1 MLEFIFK
8 IHYNKSSSV
17 LCPSLDSDHREID
30 ASLCQQL
37 LVCAVLLDSAILKHH
52 YQVCVLDGGQPVS
65 DHDAGAALSG
75 FVQGFL
81 DHLLIKQN
89 RSLTLKIIE
98 ISFKS
103 KGNPNILPS
112 MQKKVTFHFSC
123 HLWIFSF
130 MYWVLHSPS
139 CIQLC
144 SL

>member
-1 MLEFIFK
+1 MLC
-8 IHYNKSSSV
+8 S
-17 LCPSLDSDHREID
+17 SLDTDHGEID
-30 ASLCQQL
+30 AFLCQQL

-103 KGNPNILPS
+103 KGNASPLSIKGTRLA
-112 MQKKVTFHFSC
+112 KSC
-123 HLWIFSF
+123 EVNNCLNKSKAE
-130 MYWVLHSPS
+130 VKT
-139 CIQLC
+139 
-144 SL
+144 